1 MLYKKESYIYASIGL
16 KSQKVHWMHAVPPK
30 IKKNFIVKR
39 YRTANYNTV
48 KLSQA
53 SIQKIGKM

>member
-1 MLYKKESYIYASIGL
+1 MLYIYGSIGL
-16 KSQKVHWMHAVPPK
+16 KFQKVHWMHAVPPK